1 MILYCYQF
9 TYWLKGNKKY
19 NLMIGLFYRSGR
31 SCTVKDTLLVRPPKL
46 SLRTEASAKVLSK
59 VEEG

>member
-1 MILYCYQF
+1 
-9 TYWLKGNKKY
+9 
-19 NLMIGLFYRSGR
+19 MIGLFYRSGR
-31 SCTVKDTLLVRPPKL
+31 SCTVKDTLLVSPPKL